1 MIYTVQVK
9 RDYNNPCA
17 DYTFEDAYFQGCEQ
31 SFNTEQEAYK
41 YLNTFEDWERDLLTV
56 DAFPF

>member
-9 RDYNNPCA
+9 RDYNSCA
-17 DYTFEDAYFQGCEQ
+17 DYTTLEAYFQGCEQ
-31 SFNTEQEAYK
+31 SFNTEQEACQ